1 MTILVISQYFPPE
14 PGAPSNRIK
23 AFVEAMVERG
33 HEVTVICQFPN
44 YPSGILDKNDRWRLF
59 RREKNSGYSI
69 LRCFVFT
76 FRKKNN
82 FKRMLYY
89 LSFACTSFL
98 AAILLRRREVV
109 FASSPPIFFVFGA
122 MLAARLKRSRFVADI
137 RDIWPDSAKEVEA
150 VASPRLLKWGGRLEK
165 AIYDRA
171 DRLFTISAGLK
182 DVIEKRGGQGKTD
195 IVYNGSVEDFIL
207 WNKDRSAMREKFGWK
222 NKIVITYAGVVGLGQ
237 NIVSLIPELQKLT
250 DADLLFNF
258 IGDGPQKATLKTEIN
273 RAGLTNIDFY
283 DHMPMDQVIDYICC
297 SDVMLVILREC
308 ELFRSAI
315 PSKFFDGMAAGLPVV
330 TNVDGELRTLLEANN
345 TGIYFSLKQS
355 GAFADA
361 IRRVASDG
369 ELRKTMGE
377 NGRRLVMT
385 KFLRKN
391 QARKAVETIESIV
404 QPSMPPRTPNGYR
417 Q

>member
-1 MTILVISQYFPPE
+1 MKILVISQYFPPE

-69 LRCFVFT
+69 LRCFVLT
-76 FRKKNN
+76 FRRKNN
-82 FKRMLYY
+82 VKRMLYY

-98 AAILLRRREVV
+98 AAICLRRREVV

-137 RDIWPDSAKEVEA
+137 RDLWPDSAREVEA
-150 VASPRLLKWGGRLEK
+150 VASPRLLKWGGCLETS
-165 AIYDRA
+165 IYYRA

-195 IVYNGSVEDFIL
+195 IVYNGSVEDFIV
-207 WNKDRSAMREKFGWK
+207 WNKDRPALREKFGWK

-237 NIVSLIPELQKLT
+237 DIVSLIPELRKLRSG
-250 DADLLFNF
+250 DLLFNF
-258 IGDGPQKATLKTEIN
+258 IGDGPQKSTLETEVG
-273 RAGLTNIDFY
+273 RAGLTNVEFHQ
-283 DHMPMDQVIDYICC
+283 HMPMEQAIDYICC

-308 ELFRSAI
+308 DLFRSAI

-345 TGIYFSLKQS
+345 TGLYFTLKQN

-361 IRRVASDG
+361 IIKLASEG

-377 NGRRLVMT
+377 NGRRLVKT
-385 KFLRKN
+385 NFLRKH
-391 QARKAVETIESIV
+391 QARKAVETIEAIV
-404 QPSMPPRTPNGYR
+404 GQSAPPRTSDGYR
-417 Q
+417 R